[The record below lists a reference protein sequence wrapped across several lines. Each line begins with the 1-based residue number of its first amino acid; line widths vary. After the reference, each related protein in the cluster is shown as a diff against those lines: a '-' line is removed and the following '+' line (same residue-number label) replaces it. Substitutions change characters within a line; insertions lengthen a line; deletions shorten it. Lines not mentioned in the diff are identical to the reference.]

1 MGEPMLLWC
10 DLETTGT
17 NPDQDQILEFAGIL
31 TGEDLEPIR
40 AFEWV
45 IRPDGDLKMCS
56 LVAAMHAKNGLLV
69 EAHESNK
76 HVTWV
81 EQQILAEL
89 DAGGAKAAEV
99 TIAGATIHFDKS
111 FLRVHMPTLHARLH
125 YRTFDVSTLK
135 AAASMW
141 IAKMP
146 KTLDDRHRAMTD
158 VQAALGMARAFRQA
172 FASAGNEFKA
182 PLGLPVEV
190 V

>member
-1 MGEPMLLWC
+1 MLLWC

-40 AFEWV
+40 SFEWV
-45 IRPDGDLKMCS
+45 MRPRDDLKMCS
-56 LVAAMHAKNGLLV
+56 LVAAMHARNGLLI

-76 HVTWV
+76 DISWV
-81 EQQILAEL
+81 ERQILAEL
-89 DAGGAKAAEV
+89 DAGGAGAADI

-146 KTLDDRHRAMTD
+146 NSLDERHRAMGDTK
-158 VQAALGMARAFRQA
+158 AALELARKFRGAFSSTGR
-172 FASAGNEFKA
+172 EFHEW
-182 PLGLPVEV
+182 LDLP
-190 V
+190 